1 MPSYFVTGAEG
12 RLNASQKGQ
21 IAEAISRAH
30 GDATGAPYYFA
41 QVTLNEVKPGNYF
54 LGGTSL
60 NGDQIF
66 VHGFIRD
73 GRPTEMKDA
82 LMARLTSDVAL
93 ASQMKTNCV
102 WIYLSE
108 IPPNQ
113 MVEFGR
119 VLPLHGKEVEWSA
132 ALPEAEKARL
142 ESIGIREEVRV

>member
-1 MPSYFVTGAEG
+1 MPSYTVTCVEG
-12 RLNASQKGQ
+12 RLNASQKSQ
-21 IAEAISRAH
+21 VAEAVARAH
-30 GDATGAPYYFA
+30 GDSTGAPYYFA
-41 QVTLNEVKPGNYF
+41 QVTFNEVKPGDYF
-54 LGGTSL
+54 LGGTQL

-82 LMARLTSDVAL
+82 LMAQLTASVAL

-102 WIYLSE
+102 WVYLSE

-119 VLPLHGKEVEWSA
+119 VLPLHGKEAEWSA

-142 ESIGIREEVRV
+142 EGIGIRREVRV

>member
-1 MPSYFVTGAEG
+1 MPSYTVTFAEG
-12 RLNASQKGQ
+12 RLNASQKSQ
-21 IAEAISRAH
+21 LAEAISRAH
-30 GDATGAPYYFA
+30 GDSTGAPYYFA
-41 QVTLNEVKPGNYF
+41 QVTLNEVKPGHYF
-54 LGGTSL
+54 LGGTPL

-102 WIYLSE
+102 WVYLSE

-119 VLPLHGKEVEWSA
+119 VLPLHGKEAEWSA

-142 ESIGIREEVRV
+142 EGIGIRKEVRV

>member
-1 MPSYFVTGAEG
+1 MPSYIVTCVEG
-12 RLNASQKGQ
+12 RLNASKKNEL
-21 IAEAISRAH
+21 AEAISRAH
-30 GDATGAPYYFA
+30 GDTTGAPYYFV
-41 QVTLNEVKPGNYF
+41 QVTFNEVRPGNYF
-54 LGGTSL
+54 LGGTPL

-82 LMARLTSDVAL
+82 LMAQLTADVAH

-102 WIYLSE
+102 WVYLSE

-119 VLPLHGKEVEWSA
+119 VLPLHGKEAEWSA
-132 ALPEAEKARL
+132 ALTEAEKTRL
-142 ESIGIREEVRV
+142 EGIGIRGQVRA